1 MEFGPALFV
10 LFLLS
15 VGILMIVFVRKG
27 LKEQALSQE
36 RSRSAALMSRR
47 AVVPRARRS
56 FITSTLEQSTPW
68 ERLSDSSVRE
78 AFEKFWPEDPWR
90 SLTASRVSEAFEEF
104 TRKL

>member
-1 MEFGPALFV
+1 MEFGPVLFV

-15 VGILMIVFVRKG
+15 VGILMIVFVRRG
-27 LKEQALSQE
+27 LKEQASSQE
-36 RSRSAALMSRR
+36 RIRNGAPMSRR
-47 AVVPRARRS
+47 TAQRARRS

-90 SLTASRVSEAFEEF
+90 SLNASRVSEAFEEF
-104 TRKL
+104 TRKP